1 VRVTQLRASAAEGG
15 STSNTIVVIDADET
29 WSAVRI
35 EGREI
40 VRLAPNAEAAAE
52 LETIDPERIVVNIA
66 CPDALG
72 SMLAARAHGLKQ
84 RFWGCI
90 SAPGGERVLPLGM
103 IEAASHPIDPEI
115 LVEVLKGYVGRGSR
129 VVTAGA
135 DVDGLMSLRQA
146 LARCGVG
153 VNMAWDA
160 KQVGDLLPVV
170 RPVAVA
176 VDLDLPRW
184 DGFGIIATLAQ
195 VDPIPHALLVGG
207 MEDASKAFAGLLAE
221 PRHQGRA
228 VARDQIL
235 KGALSRS
242 EHPTQTTRVAEA
254 TMKAGHRA
262 ASNRRQAAGA

>member
-1 VRVTQLRASAAEGG
+1 ARSELAATEAARSRLESALGRETIERTRLTAELADRGPAPAGSVKPAAAMPVAPASAPRPVRVAHLHSAGAAGDETH
-15 STSNTIVVIDADET
+15 SKTVVVIDADET
-29 WSAVRI
+29 WGKVRL
-35 EGREI
+35 EGRDV
-40 VRLAPNAEAAAE
+40 VRLAPKAEAAAE

-72 SMLAARAHGLKQ
+72 TMLAARAHGLKQ

-90 SAPGGERVLPLGM
+90 GVPGGEGVLPLGM
-103 IEAASHPIDPEI
+103 IEVASHPIDPEI
-115 LVEVLKGYVGRGSR
+115 LVEVLKGYVGRGAR

-195 VDPIPHALLVGG
+195 V
-207 MEDASKAFAGLLAE
+207 
-221 PRHQGRA
+221 
-228 VARDQIL
+228 
-235 KGALSRS
+235 
-242 EHPTQTTRVAEA
+242 
-254 TMKAGHRA
+254 
-262 ASNRRQAAGA
+262 

>member
-1 VRVTQLRASAAEGG
+1 VRVTQLRASAAAGT
-15 STSNTIVVIDADET
+15 STSNTVVVIDADET
-29 WSAVRI
+29 WAKVRI
-35 EGREI
+35 EGRDV
-40 VRLAPNAEAAAE
+40 VRLAPKAEAGAE
-52 LETIDPERIVVNIA
+52 LETIAPERIVVNIA

-84 RFWGCI
+84 RLWGCI
-90 SAPGGERVLPLGM
+90 SAPGGGGVLPLGM
-103 IEAASHPIDPEI
+103 VEVASHPIDPEL
-115 LVEVLKGYVGRGSR
+115 LVEVLKGYVGRGAR

-195 VDPIPHALLVGG
+195 VEPIPHAPLGGG
-207 MEDASKAFAGLLAE
+207 MEDASTALARPLAE
-221 PRHQGRA
+221 P
-228 VARDQIL
+228 
-235 KGALSRS
+235 
-242 EHPTQTTRVAEA
+242 P
-254 TMKAGHRA
+254 
-262 ASNRRQAAGA
+262 